1 VNAVYRALEDRM
13 QKHNAENSRLVLNL
27 LESVGRDGGSSQ
39 RVWASEFGVALGL
52 INSYLK
58 YCVRKGYIK
67 VKRIPARRYAYFLTP
82 KGFAEKS
89 RLTVL
94 LLSNSLAF
102 FRHARNDCSQ
112 ILKIAASR
120 GWKRV
125 VLAGASELAE
135 ISTLCAIE
143 TGIVICALVDPGF
156 DGERFLDLPVLRSYA
171 IAGAFDGVIVTDRCA
186 PQEKFDAA
194 VAACGGERVLAP
206 SLLGLARSAPRA
218 AT

>member
-1 VNAVYRALEDRM
+1 M
-13 QKHNAENSRLVLNL
+13 QKNSAEDSRLILNL
-27 LESVGRDGGSSQ
+27 LESVGRDGRRSQ

-52 INSYLK
+52 VNSYLK

-67 VKRIPARRYAYFLTP
+67 VKRIPARRYIYFLTP

-102 FRHARNDCSQ
+102 FRQARADCSQ
-112 ILKIAASR
+112 ILKVAESR

-143 TGIVICALVDPGF
+143 TGVIISGLVDADF
-156 DGERFLDLPVLRSYA
+156 DGERFIDLPVVHNFA
-171 IAGAFDGVIVTDRCA
+171 AAGDFDGVIVTDRFA

-194 VAACGGERVLAP
+194 VAACGAARVLAP
-206 SLLGLARSAPRA
+206 SLLGLFTSTPQVA
-218 AT
+218 A